1 MIFSH
6 YLLIYSKKMNFS
18 EFAHIF
24 MDFNFLNKFYGN
36 IGFEICVYNF
46 RTKESPK
53 MRIAIYDN
61 SLYINKQLVYLLKKY
76 EEIKKICFSI
86 NSFHGNEVILSNKP
100 NTDIAF
106 LCVCDSVKTEII
118 RKFCLENSESK
129 IIIVANIPDYRY
141 AFQFHAFDFIPL
153 PIREQNIFHTLD
165 DALYYIANSSAENTF
180 SLRTDTGILN
190 VKPSQIHYFEHN
202 SRKVIIST
210 DQGEYLGNYTLKE
223 LSSKFRPYF
232 FDSPHKSYL
241 VNLNHIRYIK
251 GFDIYLDSGTIL
263 PLAQKK
269 AVYFKSLFQ
278 QFQEKRLE
286 II

>member
-1 MIFSH
+1 MAPVREYVALCCPKQSND
-6 YLLIYSKKMNFS
+6 M
-18 EFAHIF
+18 AHC
-24 MDFNFLNKFYGN
+24 L
-36 IGFEICVYNF
+36 
-46 RTKESPK
+46 
-53 MRIAIYDN
+53 
-61 SLYINKQLVYLLKKY
+61 
-76 EEIKKICFSI
+76 
-86 NSFHGNEVILSNKP
+86 
-100 NTDIAF
+100 AF
-106 LCVCDSVKTEII
+106 LSVHYTL
-118 RKFCLENSESK
+118 RKIF
-129 IIIVANIPDYRY
+129 
-141 AFQFHAFDFIPL
+141 L
-153 PIREQNIFHTLD
+153 P
-165 DALYYIANSSAENTF
+165 
-180 SLRTDTGILN
+180 LN

>member
-1 MIFSH
+1 M
-6 YLLIYSKKMNFS
+6 
-18 EFAHIF
+18 
-24 MDFNFLNKFYGN
+24 
-36 IGFEICVYNF
+36 
-46 RTKESPK
+46 
-53 MRIAIYDN
+53 
-61 SLYINKQLVYLLKKY
+61 
-76 EEIKKICFSI
+76 
-86 NSFHGNEVILSNKP
+86 
-100 NTDIAF
+100 
-106 LCVCDSVKTEII
+106 
-118 RKFCLENSESK
+118 
-129 IIIVANIPDYRY
+129 
-141 AFQFHAFDFIPL
+141 
-153 PIREQNIFHTLD
+153 
-165 DALYYIANSSAENTF
+165 ANSSAENTF

>member
-1 MIFSH
+1 
-6 YLLIYSKKMNFS
+6 
-18 EFAHIF
+18 
-24 MDFNFLNKFYGN
+24 
-36 IGFEICVYNF
+36 
-46 RTKESPK
+46 

-180 SLRTDTGILN
+180 SLRTDAGILN

>member
-1 MIFSH
+1 MVTSD
-6 YLLIYSKKMNFS
+6 L
-18 EFAHIF
+18 
-24 MDFNFLNKFYGN
+24 KF
-36 IGFEICVYNF
+36 CVYNF

-86 NSFHGNEVILSNKP
+86 NSFHGNEVILSNNP

-180 SLRTDTGILN
+180 SLRTDAGLLN
-190 VKPSQIHYFEHN
+190 VKPSQIYYFEHN
-202 SRKVIIST
+202 FRKVIIST